1 MNQHVTVPLVFNS
14 NAAADVLQ
22 RRVSQFLIDCF
33 PEDPDVRGKV
43 RVYRFLEEALELA
56 QAMEVTRWQAFKLLW
71 YVFRRP
77 VGDVTQELGGVVFT
91 LVGVA
96 NALGT
101 NIIKEGHASVD
112 EAYGRIEKIRAK
124 SKTKPKAW

>member
-1 MNQHVTVPLVFNS
+1 MSTD
-14 NAAADVLQ
+14 AVLQ
-22 RRVSQFLIDCF
+22 HRVSQFLKDCF
-33 PEDPDVRGKV
+33 TDDPVVRPKV

-56 QAMEVTRWQAFKLLW
+56 QAMEVSKEDAAKLVD
-71 YVFRRP
+71 YVFGRP
-77 VGDVTQELGGVVFT
+77 VGDVKQEMGGVVFT

-96 NALGT
+96 NALGM
-101 NIIKEGHASVD
+101 NIIQEGHDSVT